1 MSETDKKHVKWY
13 YKPVWIIVA
22 ILAAGPFALPLVW
35 FSPEL
40 KKWVKVFLTI
50 AVVLITVWLANAT
63 VDICRR
69 IIKDVAELQA
79 TLQ

>member
-1 MSETDKKHVKWY
+1 MNENNKETVKWY
-13 YKPVWIIVA
+13 YKPVWVVLA

-40 KKWVKVFLTI
+40 KKWLKVLLTI
-50 AVVLITVWLANAT
+50 ATVLITVWLVNAT
-63 VDICRR
+63 IDICK
-69 IIKDVAELQA
+69 IILKQMAELQA